1 MSVNIYIYIYISG
14 GNQRELARERN
25 AKKQGKKPKA
35 SSDVAGNKGMGLESR
50 KHRLVCV
57 TMVTMCTKDS
67 ILHAEML
74 K

>member
-1 MSVNIYIYIYISG
+1 MAR

-50 KHRLVCV
+50 KHR
-57 TMVTMCTKDS
+57 D
-67 ILHAEML
+67 AEIMRE
-74 K
+74 KQRKAEVKK